1 MFLYIVE
8 LVLVLV
14 LSICVWV
21 KIFFVDFLNVLKVF
35 GVVDFVDYIDVFG
48 KNFYGLLFFEL

>member
-21 KIFFVDFLNVLKVF
+21 KIFFVDFFNVLKVF